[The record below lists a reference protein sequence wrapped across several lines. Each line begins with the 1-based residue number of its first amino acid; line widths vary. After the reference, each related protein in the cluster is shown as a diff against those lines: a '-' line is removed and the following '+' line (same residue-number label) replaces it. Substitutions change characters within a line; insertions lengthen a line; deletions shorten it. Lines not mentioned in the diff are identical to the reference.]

1 MTELADAPA
10 IDWGGRYPIAYAL
23 KQNKKNFCTI
33 MCDRLFNSLQESL
46 PLLCKLGR
54 CQSLVCRTSFQ
65 ENLRC
70 PHHRGE
76 SYKPVPLLEHSFV

>member
-1 MTELADAPA
+1 MTELAYAPA

-46 PLLCKLGR
+46 PLLCK
-54 CQSLVCRTSFQ
+54 
-65 ENLRC
+65 
-70 PHHRGE
+70 
-76 SYKPVPLLEHSFV
+76 